1 MSKLKMYREALVE
14 VNDNGEKYI
23 SHVPWSVFIA
33 ERILNLFG
41 QIDYQRPFSIHLL
54 MPWEWEVS
62 ES

>member
-1 MSKLKMYREALVE
+1 MNKLKMYREALVE

-23 SHVPWSVFIA
+23 SHIPWSVFIS

-41 QIDYQRPFSIHLL
+41 QIDYQRPFSIRLL

-62 ES
+62 AS

>member
-41 QIDYQRPFSIHLL
+41 KIDYQRPFSIHLL